1 MNNMMKYKG
10 YLAKIQLSEEDRIF
24 YGEVLGLSDSVAFDG
39 STFEELERSF
49 HAAVDGYLELC
60 KEINKEPEKGYNG
73 VFNVRISPELHKR
86 AVYEAFKRGVKLN
99 KFVEQAIEEK
109 VSSNNTANIIYS
121 IYNAYCNE

>member
-109 VSSNNTANIIYS
+109 VSSNKV
-121 IYNAYCNE
+121 